1 MCGKKGKVLKRE
13 NVHQSGKDVL
23 IPNDVSLN
31 EPPVRAQFWSKVAGP
46 PSGSRNTL
54 QRLPV
59 LFHWQLTVISLA
71 GNPWHS
77 QWLTKRCMP
86 LTIKLYHSSTLNVT
100 QRLLSSV
107 LTVSWDFSSTKT
119 RPRSPQLLLH
129 RSGTHK
135 LTNSTWGSRWG
146 RQQRSVI
153 LNCLQ
158 NSYYMSEIWNKHKYS
173 VISV

>member
-1 MCGKKGKVLKRE
+1 MNRLWE
-13 NVHQSGKDVL
+13 HNSGVKSQALLLAPGTPCSAFLSCFTDDWL
-23 IPNDVSLN
+23 WSPPLEIPDTHSGWPNAICLLLLN
-31 EPPVRAQFWSKVAGP
+31 CITVA
-46 PSGSRNTL
+46 
-54 QRLPV
+54 
-59 LFHWQLTVISLA
+59 
-71 GNPWHS
+71 PW
-77 QWLTKRCMP
+77 T
-86 LTIKLYHSSTLNVT
+86 VT
-100 QRLLSSV
+100 QRLLSLV

-129 RSGTHK
+129 RSGTNK